1 MVYDVWS
8 INQNEAS
15 MFLRENK
22 IEKNKYYAPQ
32 GILFTTSGPKKK
44 SEMPSSPFS
53 SAIRNS
59 APTFGV
65 WLNMR
70 NVLCS
75 IRALCTTFR
84 DITRK
89 QRSKATSKRRKNIKQ
104 RIIYVITI
112 RRSATL
118 LQVHVDDHLVAFF
131 FSRKKSVK
139 RFSGMLFFLSTPRVA
154 WSQEINYTFGA
165 CSP

>member
-1 MVYDVWS
+1 MMS
-8 INQNEAS
+8 GRLIKTRPPCSFAKIRSKKINIMHREESCLQ
-15 MFLRENK
+15 LR
-22 IEKNKYYAPQ
+22 AR
-32 GILFTTSGPKKK
+32 KKE

-131 FSRKKSVK
+131 FLEKK
-139 RFSGMLFFLSTPRVA
+139 A
-154 WSQEINYTFGA
+154 
-165 CSP
+165 